1 MMNNELLVQD
11 MIRTSRE
18 LLAACDALE
27 LAGRDKAMTE
37 DRYRYAKSVAMVRL
51 AGTLKNAAEREANVH
66 LARVED
72 VDGEPVTV
80 GDLRFRRDLAEA
92 SAGSAMERVRSL
104 RGILSGFQTQAN
116 ALREELR
123 LANAGPHMEP

>member
-1 MMNNELLVQD
+1 MGNETLVAD
-11 MIRTSRE
+11 MISTARALE
-18 LLAACDALE
+18 AACDL
-27 LAGRDKAMTE
+27 LDRAGRDKAMTE

-51 AGTLKNAAEREANVH
+51 AGTLKNAQERDAHVH

-72 VDGEPVTV
+72 VEGEPVTV

-92 SAGSAMERVRSL
+92 SASSALERVRSL

-123 LANAGPHMEP
+123 LANTGPRMEP